1 MFNLKIDMEMKK
13 TLMFVASAALA
24 LVACNKEEISAP
36 QDQNLVYRE
45 FKAVIAG
52 ATSTKVSF
60 GEPADGKIP
69 AYFDNGDEI
78 ALTDGTTTYKAT
90 VVKNEGTETTLGGDM
105 AADFKPTEAY
115 YPYSSYDQTTK
126 KQTVPGR
133 QYADTVAVLLKSIEI
148 ADDMITFSAADT
160 KAAMVHF
167 SLTGDVELR
176 EVRLHINNSNASVDR
191 NPKYTISYTSQYDS
205 SPVQLSEN
213 PFDVYFAVDAAE
225 AGTQNFLALEIK
237 LNNIAEADS
246 SIFRRKISSVDLS
259 EGKFVDMPVIDL
271 KKEQIVADAK
281 IWKFGSANDGDCGWS
296 AEQAGGSID
305 GSTYENYALVTM
317 ASVNIDETKE
327 PDVDYKFQ
335 TNIRYTEDFTVNCG
349 TYRYM
354 AIMSDMKHIVR
365 DNVDGQINI
374 EVPEGADVTRGN
386 ITFDTSM
393 LGGYNGGGSN
403 KWAGVKA
410 TNIENVEVL
419 YFDMLTKFSRDN
431 GYVNTLASHTFTPN
445 FTFKVADLKVSDV
458 PDGTS
463 VENPQYKVY
472 WIGFFHRLSDINEMI
487 AATEAAEGVSD
498 ETLTE

>member
-1 MFNLKIDMEMKK
+1 MFNLKNDIEMKK
-13 TLMFVASAALA
+13 TLIFAASAAVA
-24 LVACNKEEISAP
+24 LIACNKEEISSP
-36 QDQNLVYRE
+36 QENLVYRE
-45 FKAVIAG
+45 FKAVIAEG
-52 ATSTKVSF
+52 TSTKVSF
-60 GEPADGKIP
+60 GEPDAGKIP

-105 AADFKPTEAY
+105 ATDFKPTEAY
-115 YPYSSYDQTTK
+115 YPYSSYNQSTK

-191 NPKYTISYTSQYDS
+191 NPKYTISYTSQYHS
-205 SPVQLSEN
+205 SPVQLSES

-225 AGTQNFLALEIK
+225 AGTDNFLALEIK

-317 ASVNIDETKE
+317 ASVNIDEKKE

-335 TNIRYTEDFTVNCG
+335 TNIRYTEGFTVNCG

-365 DNVDGQINI
+365 DNVDGKINI

-445 FTFKVADLKVSDV
+445 FTIKVADLKVSDV
-458 PDGTS
+458 PDGSS

>member
-1 MFNLKIDMEMKK
+1 
-13 TLMFVASAALA
+13 
-24 LVACNKEEISAP
+24 
-36 QDQNLVYRE
+36 
-45 FKAVIAG
+45 
-52 ATSTKVSF
+52 
-60 GEPADGKIP
+60 
-69 AYFDNGDEI
+69 
-78 ALTDGTTTYKAT
+78 
-90 VVKNEGTETTLGGDM
+90 
-105 AADFKPTEAY
+105 
-115 YPYSSYDQTTK
+115 
-126 KQTVPGR
+126 
-133 QYADTVAVLLKSIEI
+133 
-148 ADDMITFSAADT
+148 
-160 KAAMVHF
+160 
-167 SLTGDVELR
+167 
-176 EVRLHINNSNASVDR
+176 
-191 NPKYTISYTSQYDS
+191 
-205 SPVQLSEN
+205 
-213 PFDVYFAVDAAE
+213 
-225 AGTQNFLALEIK
+225 
-237 LNNIAEADS
+237 
-246 SIFRRKISSVDLS
+246 
-259 EGKFVDMPVIDL
+259 
-271 KKEQIVADAK
+271 
-281 IWKFGSANDGDCGWS
+281 
-296 AEQAGGSID
+296 
-305 GSTYENYALVTM
+305 M

-374 EVPEGADVTRGN
+374 EVPEGADVARGN

-431 GYVNTLASHTFTPN
+431 GYVNTLASHTFTPY